1 MTFCFLYLLFAFSFP
16 VFLLLTHW
24 LPLERQIQGPEIF
37 FKKIKLIMIDK
48 RRTNLSCSCGA
59 LQVSCCPDLSEEEV
73 FLMKI
78 ILTLLERQ
86 TQIPLFFL
94 LNSYFA
100 RPFPN
105 SGPSWFLP
113 PARNSCKKVPGEYL
127 QQNSEEKSGHLLEF
141 ALLISILFW
150 VCYPPCLLADRLESP
165 LGESAPWA
173 RDASILVATIN
184 TFLKCIKE
192 YKAGESCSS
201 CHVN

>member
-1 MTFCFLYLLFAFSFP
+1 MIFCFSYLIFAFPFP
-16 VFLLLTHW
+16 AFLLLTHI
-24 LPLERQIQGPEIF
+24 LPLGRQIQDPEIF

-78 ILTLLERQ
+78 ILTLLERH

-113 PARNSCKKVPGEYL
+113 PARNSCKKSTKGIL
-127 QQNSEEKSGHLLEF
+127 ATKFGTKNGHHR
-141 ALLISILFW
+141 FW
-150 VCYPPCLLADRLESP
+150 NLHD
-165 LGESAPWA
+165 
-173 RDASILVATIN
+173 
-184 TFLKCIKE
+184 
-192 YKAGESCSS
+192 
-201 CHVN
+201 

>member
-1 MTFCFLYLLFAFSFP
+1 M
-16 VFLLLTHW
+16 
-24 LPLERQIQGPEIF
+24 
-37 FKKIKLIMIDK
+37 KDK
-48 RRTNLSCSCGA
+48 RMTNLSCSCGA

-86 TQIPLFFL
+86 AQIALFFL

-127 QQNSEEKSGHLLEF
+127 QQSSEEKKWPPSGICIIDFYLPNF
-141 ALLISILFW
+141 
-150 VCYPPCLLADRLESP
+150 
-165 LGESAPWA
+165 
-173 RDASILVATIN
+173 
-184 TFLKCIKE
+184 TFLNWIHLTSNGTIKI
-192 YKAGESCSS
+192 CSKFFKLFAFS
-201 CHVN
+201 DKTCEF